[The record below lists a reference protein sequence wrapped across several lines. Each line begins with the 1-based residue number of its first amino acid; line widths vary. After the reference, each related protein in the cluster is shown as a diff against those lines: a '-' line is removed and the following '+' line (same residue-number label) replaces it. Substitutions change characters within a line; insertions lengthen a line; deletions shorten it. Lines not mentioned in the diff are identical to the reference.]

1 MDSIKIPRQYY
12 FEKHGK
18 EYTMYYRHY
27 YKLKNHYKIPVD
39 MTDINKKFGIIYY
52 NKDKYV

>member
-12 FEKHGK
+12 FNKHGK

-27 YKLKNHYKIPVD
+27 YKLKNYYKIPVD

-52 NKDKYV
+52 NKE